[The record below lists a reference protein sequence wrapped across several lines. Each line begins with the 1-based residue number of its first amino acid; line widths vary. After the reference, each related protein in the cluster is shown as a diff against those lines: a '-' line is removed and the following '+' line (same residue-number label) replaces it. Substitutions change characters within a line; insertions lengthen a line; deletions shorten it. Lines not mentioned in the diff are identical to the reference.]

1 MIAGLAA
8 ASAALP
14 ATAQSYY
21 DDTPTV
27 AEVVITPQHYGPDGR
42 PDRLSR
48 VVSLRDLDLTT
59 LEGRRIMRLRVRDTA
74 RDICR
79 ALGESS
85 GPSAGGL
92 LTPSCVDQAV
102 RDAQPQMRTAVNT
115 AYRTQ
120 TYALL
125 EPYPYPYYR

>member
-14 ATAQSYY
+14 AAAQGYY

-42 PDRLSR
+42 PDRMSR

-85 GPSAGGL
+85 AGGP

-125 EPYPYPYYR
+125 EPYPYAYYR